1 MLGTHESIWP
11 QSVIINEMSQG
22 SDGGKEWVE
31 LEDIDD
37 GVWHPPNA
45 GGSSNLIVKPGRR
58 SGAEI
63 EASLDR
69 VNLVTDWLGGN
80 ANGLN
85 H

>member
-1 MLGTHESIWP
+1 MMGSGT
-11 QSVIINEMSQG
+11 
-22 SDGGKEWVE
+22 
-31 LEDIDD
+31 
-37 GVWHPPNA
+37 PPNA
-45 GGSSNLIVKPGRR
+45 GGSSNLIVKPGMR

-69 VNLVTDWLGGN
+69 ANLVTDWLGGN

>member
-1 MLGTHESIWP
+1 MVGKSGWSWGILMMGSGT
-11 QSVIINEMSQG
+11 
-22 SDGGKEWVE
+22 
-31 LEDIDD
+31 
-37 GVWHPPNA
+37 PPNA
-45 GGSSNLIVKPGRR
+45 GGSSNLIVKPGMR

-69 VNLVTDWLGGN
+69 ANLVTDWLGGN